1 MNINDFEVILM
12 ISLGAIFGVNARYL
26 IIKKFIYFNLRN
38 DIKILIINLISAF
51 LLGISFPII
60 YQENNLNSNLYSFL
74 FAFFTSFSTFSSFI
88 YDIFSLIKK
97 RKFKRLIFILIFSIP
112 VGLIIFYL
120 GYLINN
126 F

>member
-1 MNINDFEVILM
+1 MNINNFEVIFM
-12 ISLGAIFGVNARYL
+12 ISLGAIFGINTRYL
-26 IIKKFIYFNLRN
+26 IIKKFKYFNLRN

-60 YQENNLNSNLYSFL
+60 YQENNLNSNLYCFL
-74 FAFFTSFSTFSSFI
+74 ISFFTSFSTFSSFI
-88 YDIFSLIKK
+88 YDLFSLIKK

-112 VGLIIFYL
+112 VGLIVFYL

-126 F
+126 V

>member
-1 MNINDFEVILM
+1 MNINNLVLIFM
-12 ISLGAIFGVNARYL
+12 ISLGAILGVNTRYL
-26 IIKKFIYFNLRN
+26 IIKKFIYFNLRK

-60 YQENNLNSNLYSFL
+60 FQDYYLNSNLYSFL

-88 YDIFSLIKK
+88 YNIFSLIKK

-112 VGLIIFYL
+112 MGIIIFYL
-120 GYLINN
+120 GYLINS
-126 F
+126 